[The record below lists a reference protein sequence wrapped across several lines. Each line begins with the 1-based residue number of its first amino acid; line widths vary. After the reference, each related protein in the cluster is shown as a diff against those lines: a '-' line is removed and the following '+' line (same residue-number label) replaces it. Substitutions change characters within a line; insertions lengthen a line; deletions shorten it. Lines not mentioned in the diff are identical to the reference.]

1 MVESSFTHPLSIM
14 AGAIDPRRS
23 LSAGAMWLIIAL
35 ASLFSVAAAIWVGN
49 IARVNVLEQHVRRLA
64 LETDQL
70 SSEMSQT
77 VSAHLGAVQTA
88 GALLRT
94 AQVDGGPV
102 GLIDV
107 YDELVAAYPEFDWLA
122 IADPD
127 GRVIRSST
135 VWAGAANVAT
145 RPWFDSARRR
155 AWIGI
160 IDDVP
165 PFVQG
170 GTVPQPNSVTALG
183 DIAIPVHN
191 QAGHFVGIVAA
202 RLSWRRAPEHPTRLT
217 DELDSRKATSAYVL
231 DRSGVV
237 LVGPK
242 EDVGAPWKGTVAHA
256 PVLSLE
262 APDSPL
268 GLANAPQFE
277 RMPGGRMVLVSRA
290 PLTLSKDLAGLGLQV
305 LLSEPHDRVYQRA
318 DALAARIL
326 WVSLGLGLATALVGA
341 LGATR
346 LTRRLKRLTLSV
358 TSVDRAAKARIE
370 VPQGR
375 DEVAQLGA
383 AFAHLIDDLER
394 ERSELKNL
402 SNELERRVAIR
413 TREVQ
418 RLAEES
424 RYAAIVRERL
434 KMARDL
440 HDTLAHS
447 IMAILSEIRFIRR
460 LQAHDPASVA
470 GELARAEEL
479 THEGLQEVR
488 TAISQI
494 RANAVRETG
503 LGPALATA
511 FEQFT
516 NHTGLQGEFVADP
529 EAARF
534 GDERAETLLRMSQEA
549 LRNIERHAKATRL
562 TVTLRVLQ
570 ATGLT
575 LVIEDNGIGFD
586 TQVPRPGHFGLDG
599 LREQAEL
606 IGADLRI
613 DSRPDAGTTV
623 SISVPLSP
631 LSFGPN
637 D

>member
-1 MVESSFTHPLSIM
+1 MVESSFRHPLRII
-14 AGAIDPRRS
+14 AGAVDPRRS
-23 LSAGAMWLIIAL
+23 LAAGAMCLIIAL
-35 ASLFSVAAAIWVGN
+35 AGVFSVAAAIWVGN
-49 IARVNVLEQHVRRLA
+49 IARENVLEQHVRRLA

-77 VSAHLGAVQTA
+77 VTAHLGAVQTA

-94 AQVDGGPV
+94 AELNGGPR

-107 YDELVAAYPEFDWLA
+107 FDELVAAYPEFDWLA

-127 GRVIRSST
+127 GRIVKST
-135 VWAGAANVAT
+135 AVWAGGVDVGT
-145 RPWFDSARRR
+145 RPWFDAARRSP
-155 AWIGI
+155 WIGVI
-160 IDDVP
+160 EDESP
-165 PFVQG
+165 PVHG
-170 GTVPQPNSVTALG
+170 GAVLQPSTVTALG
-183 DIAIPVHN
+183 DIAMPVHN
-191 QAGHFVGIVAA
+191 QAGHFVGVIAA
-202 RLSWRRAPEHPTRLT
+202 RLSWRRTPEHPKRLT
-217 DELDSRKATSAYVL
+217 DEAGPQGATSAYVL
-231 DRSGVV
+231 DRGGMV

-242 EDVGAPWKGTVAHA
+242 EDLGAPWMGVAA
-256 PVLSLE
+256 RTPKLPLD
-262 APDSPL
+262 PTGSPQ
-268 GLANAPQFE
+268 GLANALQFE
-277 RMPGGRMVLVSRA
+277 RMPNGRTVLVSRA
-290 PLTLSKDLAGLGLQV
+290 PLTTGNDLARLGLQV

-326 WVSLGLGLATALVGA
+326 WVSLGLGLATTLIGA
-341 LGATR
+341 LGATH

-370 VPQGR
+370 VPQGH

-402 SNELERRVAIR
+402 SNELERRVALR
-413 TREVQ
+413 TREVE

-440 HDTLAHS
+440 HDILAHS
-447 IMAILSEIRFIRR
+447 IMAILSEIRLLRR
-460 LQAHDPASVA
+460 LQAHDPASVT
-470 GELARAEEL
+470 GELARAEQL
-479 THEGLQEVR
+479 AHEGLQEAR
-488 TAISQI
+488 SAITQM

-503 LGPALATA
+503 LGPALAKA
-511 FEQFT
+511 FEQFV
-516 NHTGLQGEFVADP
+516 NHTGLQGGFVADP

-534 GDERAETLLRMSQEA
+534 GDERAETLLRMAQEA
-549 LRNIERHAKATRL
+549 LRNVERHAVATR
-562 TVTLRVLQ
+562 VAMTLRVLEPNR
-570 ATGLT
+570 LS

-586 TQVPRPGHFGLDG
+586 TQAPRPGHYGLDG

-606 IGADLRI
+606 IGADLWL

-631 LSFGPN
+631 LCFGPN
-637 D
+637 V